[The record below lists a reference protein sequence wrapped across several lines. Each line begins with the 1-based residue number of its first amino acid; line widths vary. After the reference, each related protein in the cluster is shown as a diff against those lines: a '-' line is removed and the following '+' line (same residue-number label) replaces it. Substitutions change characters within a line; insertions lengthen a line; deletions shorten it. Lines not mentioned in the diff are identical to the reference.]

1 MSKTK
6 KKRSGIGQPKFKSR
20 NNCQFCQLL
29 IPEQENEDD
38 LAVLEEF
45 EKRRAI
51 LQIGCGKLETIQRL
65 VDARDFDGLLSLHEE
80 IYARS
85 SRLNPDEG
93 NKCTAPGFRPA
104 NRKPKIKSRK
114 FKLYFSS

>member
-1 MSKTK
+1 M
-6 KKRSGIGQPKFKSR
+6 
-20 NNCQFCQLL
+20 
-29 IPEQENEDD
+29 IPEQEIEDD

-65 VDARDFDGLLSLHEE
+65 VDERDFDGLLALHEE

-85 SRLNPDEG
+85 GRLKADEG
-93 NKCTAPGFRPA
+93 SKCTAPGYRPA
-104 NRKPKIKSRK
+104 NKRPKIKIRKSRPYNTSEPLDTRRK
-114 FKLYFSS
+114 